1 MDQNAHGM
9 DWFNMFNG
17 NRWTIDG
24 NHRFFP
30 RWTQMGLKLWRL
42 NGYEWMGFRK
52 NGDFRPPKI
61 HLESLIGGAIHLQN
75 MQPLFGIAIPNM
87 LEKCWKIRWL
97 KSRTK
102 STQIWVKLIFQHI
115 STYFNIFQ
123 HISTQNVVI
132 TQHVWMKLL
141 LSPKRQWRIQPTMI
155 LIGQRN
161 LNKIGFTFT
170 PAGQWTRKDFWRI
183 YALHWDCFEF

>member
-1 MDQNAHGM
+1 MNTNGIEIVKVEWIWMDGFQEKWRSQATKNSPWIT
-9 DWFNMFNG
+9 DWWCDPPTKYATVIRDRHSKYAWKMLKNKMIEITNQINTNLG
-17 NRWTIDG
+17 EID
-24 NHRFFP
+24 
-30 RWTQMGLKLWRL
+30 
-42 NGYEWMGFRK
+42 
-52 NGDFRPPKI
+52 
-61 HLESLIGGAIHLQN
+61 
-75 MQPLFGIAIPNM
+75 
-87 LEKCWKIRWL
+87 
-97 KSRTK
+97 
-102 STQIWVKLIFQHI
+102 I

>member
-24 NHRFFP
+24 NHGFPQMNTNGIEIVKVEWIWMDGFQEKWRFQAP
-30 RWTQMGLKLWRL
+30 QNSPWITDW
-42 NGYEWMGFRK
+42 WC
-52 NGDFRPPKI
+52 DPPTKY
-61 HLESLIGGAIHLQN
+61 ARY
-75 MQPLFGIAIPNM
+75 M

-102 STQIWVKLIFQHI
+102 STQIWVKL
-115 STYFNIFQ
+115 IFQ

-141 LSPKRQWRIQPTMI
+141 LSPKRQWRIQPIMI